1 VAYTR
6 EQLVQI
12 ARDAAE
18 AAGID
23 PDLYVRQIDKE
34 SGFQISP
41 TSPAGAQGIA
51 QFMPATAAEW
61 GLDTSDPV
69 ASLYTGARLMRQH
82 LDYYDGNYELAL
94 AAYNAGAGRVD
105 AVLAGQASLPAETN
119 HYLDAILAGG
129 SVGAGSLPP
138 PSGGGGQVGWRTD
151 PATGKMVYVPGDGG
165 GTTNVPNSAQIE
177 YNGQGQAF
185 RYDPAVG
192 DFVRAPELDD
202 PSKSAT
208 FQSPAELE
216 ARAESA
222 RQADQQAATSRY
234 STDVS
239 AATSRYGN
247 DLQYASNAQDRAQQ
261 AYQFDQ
267 QQAFAKEQFLW
278 QKQNDIQQ
286 LQLQQ
291 EQLYT
296 QQAQN
301 ARQFVMEQQ
310 NLAFLHNKFSVETAF
325 ASRAEERAT
334 QAQLFGQQATVAG
347 LQLEMESITQSARN
361 LQAQLNQEV
370 SIFNAAKAADVSM
383 FNIDQQTKTAMF
395 NSEGAFNAATFN
407 ESMKFNVAQA
417 NKQEERYLREEQM
430 RVAQL
435 ISEAAAD
442 PGDRGKLASLI
453 QAMSGMGF
461 GGMDAALATTD
472 LRTADSTAPL
482 ESFLRTREQIQ
493 AADTSPFDFTPVQ
506 WQNVQAGQASFT
518 PAKAAQ
524 VQMPNFSGV
533 QMPTPNTT
541 PFNPA
546 SIPQVNPLPAPT
558 ADSTKQNFIA
568 SGGTT
573 AANGQQFHQTGGGTL
588 TAEQRASMPQA
599 AIDLMIQ
606 QGLIPALAEGGN
618 SRGAYI
624 GDERGPELHV
634 PFFQGGQR
642 MQQVIPANQ
651 TQQMLGDVSSQ
662 PISPPMRRG
671 MDENAYQSPPMQNM
685 PQMGNVQ
692 MPQFGQMP
700 NWDGQIAGMPARD
713 VMMNGIP
720 YRGGPRPTTPAQP
733 PAQVPGAPPAQPAM
747 PQFNFEPQVLEYLKS
762 IGHPFGNM
770 PQMADGG
777 IVEGAYLGNDDGD
790 AMHIPIPGTNMT
802 IIMPKGK
809 GKSKS
814 KGMKKM
820 ADGGIFENAGRS
832 IFEGLVDDTDRTRA
846 QDFLDKAGQRA
857 TAGTPFDINRLP
869 TPVFASSPGS
879 SRFVTDLL
887 GSLNALRRGIPMEY
901 FQEQANLL
909 RPAGFSEGVIG
920 RTR

>member
-1 VAYTR
+1 VAYTTD
-6 EQLVQI
+6 QLRQI
-12 ARDAAE
+12 ARNAAIHN
-18 AAGID
+18 GID
-23 PDLYVRQIDKE
+23 PDLFVRQIEQE
-34 SGFQISP
+34 SSFRIDV
-41 TSPAGAQGIA
+41 TSPSGAQGIA
-51 QFMPATAAEW
+51 QIMPATADAW
-61 GLDTSDPV
+61 GVNPYDPV
-69 ASLYTGARLMRQH
+69 DALYTAAEKMAEYEQQFGS
-82 LDYYDGNYELAL
+82 YELAL
-94 AAYNAGAGRVD
+94 IAYNAGPGTAQQV
-105 AVLAGQASLPAETN
+105 AAGQQSLPAETN

-138 PSGGGGQVGWRTD
+138 SGGGMSCYDGDFNEVACSSPQAKYDENFEEMTAESRASYQGPSIPGLVFDPNTGTYIDPSTGR
-151 PATGKMVYVPGDGG
+151 PAT
-165 GTTNVPNSAQIE
+165 AEQIR
-177 YNGQGQAF
+177 NASN
-185 RYDPAVG
+185 DM
-192 DFVRAPELDD
+192 
-202 PSKSAT
+202 T
-208 FQSPAELE
+208 PAEK
-216 ARAESA
+216 ARIAETA
-222 RQADQQAATSRY
+222 RGNDLQAATSRY
-234 STDVS
+234 SSDS
-239 AATSRYGN
+239 AAASSRYGN
-247 DLQYASNAQDRAQQ
+247 DLQFSSNAADRAQQ

-267 QQAFAKEQFLW
+267 QQAQIKEQFLW
-278 QKQNDIQQ
+278 QKQNDIAQ
-286 LQLQQ
+286 LKLQQ

-301 ARQFVMEQQ
+301 ARQFVLEQQ
-310 NLAFLHNKFSVETAF
+310 NQKFLQNKLQIDTAF
-325 ASRAEERAT
+325 ATRAEERAT

-453 QAMSGMGF
+453 QAMSGQGF
-461 GGMDAALATTD
+461 GGMDAALATND

-482 ESFLRTREQIQ
+482 ESFLRTREQIH

-533 QMPTPNTT
+533 QMPAPNTT

-546 SIPQVNPLPAPT
+546 SIPQVAPLPAPT
-558 ADSTKQNFIA
+558 ADSTTQNFIA

-599 AIDLMIQ
+599 AIDLLIQ
-606 QGLIPALAEGGN
+606 QGLVPALAEGGN
-618 SRGAYI
+618 SSGAYI

-651 TQQMLGDVSSQ
+651 TQQMLGGPSAQ

-685 PQMGNVQ
+685 PQMGNAQ

-700 NWDGQIAGMPARD
+700 GGQIAGRPAMD

-720 YRGGPRPTTPAQP
+720 YQGGPRPTPGASQPPAAQPAQP
-733 PAQVPGAPPAQPAM
+733 SM

-770 PQMADGG
+770 PQMAEGG

-846 QDFLDKAGQRA
+846 QDFLSKAGQRA

-869 TPVFASSPGS
+869 TPVWASSPGT
-879 SRFVTDLL
+879 SRFTADLL
-887 GSLNALRRGIPMEY
+887 HSLNALRRGIPAEY
-901 FQEQANLL
+901 SRELAALQ
-909 RPAGFSEGVIG
+909 RPVGFTEGVIG